1 MLAIPLPFVASLL
14 LFIAGVVLRCRYPQT
29 SQKPFRFIM
38 LCVLIMMV
46 VGLRWTLDIA
56 LVRFLQPVLS
66 ANVPVAAWLCFA
78 GAHRSIS
85 NTQLH
90 WLGPFSVLVG
100 SFFYH
105 HIWVGTVDVL
115 LILLYLGYGSVL
127 LKSSFSVP
135 ENVRLTDISKV
146 VVAQWVAGGLLL
158 FSALVDGVL
167 SYDILL
173 LNAQHTSWILSA
185 GYLVFIP
192 AIVAAVVVVSLST
205 TSTSEYK
212 QPQVEPSI
220 LYGSPEQAVMP
231 ANSVK
236 SLDEDKAEETTQIM
250 TRFDVLMR
258 EQQVFKD
265 PDLSLNRLARKL
277 GIPARKI
284 SAAVNQTHKQNISKV
299 INAYRIEHAKTL
311 LKQSDE
317 SITDI
322 FLSSGFQTKSN
333 FNREFSRITGQTP
346 SEYRS
351 SPQGLD

>member
-1 MLAIPLPFVASLL
+1 MLAIPLPFIAALL

-29 SQKPFRFIM
+29 SQKPFWFIM
-38 LCVLIMMV
+38 LCVLMITV

-56 LVRFLQPVLS
+56 LLRFLQPILGAS
-66 ANVPVAAWLCFA
+66 VPVAAWLCFA
-78 GAHRSIS
+78 GAHRSS
-85 NTQLH
+85 PNTQLH
-90 WLGPFSVLVG
+90 WLGPFAVLVG

-105 HIWVGTVDVL
+105 HIWAGAVDVL
-115 LILLYLGYGSVL
+115 LILLYLGYGSL
-127 LKSSFSVP
+127 LVKSSFSVP
-135 ENVRLTDISKV
+135 EHVRLTDVSRV
-146 VVAQWVAGGLLL
+146 VVAQRVAGGLLL
-158 FSALVDGVL
+158 FSALVDSVL

-173 LNAQHTSWILSA
+173 LNAQHTSWILSV
-185 GYLVFIP
+185 GYLVLIP

-205 TSTSEYK
+205 TSASEYK
-212 QPQVEPSI
+212 QLQEQPSMF
-220 LYGSPEQAVMP
+220 YGFPEQADMP

-236 SLDEDKAEETTQIM
+236 GLDEDKAEETAQIM
-250 TRFDVLMR
+250 TKFDVLMR
-258 EQQVFKD
+258 EQRVFKD

-284 SAAVNQTHKQNISKV
+284 SSAVNQTHRQNISKV

-317 SITDI
+317 AITDI

>member
-14 LFIAGVVLRCRYPQT
+14 LFITGVVLRCRYPQT
-29 SQKPFRFIM
+29 SQKPFWFIM
-38 LCVLIMMV
+38 LCVLMMMV

-56 LVRFLQPVLS
+56 LVRFLQPVFS
-66 ANVPVAAWLCFA
+66 ASVPVAAWLCFA

-90 WLGPFSVLVG
+90 WLGPFAVLVS

-105 HIWVGTVDVL
+105 HIWAGAVDVL
-115 LILLYLGYGSVL
+115 LILLYLGYGSLL

-135 ENVRLTDISKV
+135 ENVRLTDLSKV
-146 VVAQWVAGGLLL
+146 VVAERAAGGLLL

-173 LNAQHTSWILSA
+173 LNAQYTSLILSV
-185 GYLVFIP
+185 GYLVLIP
-192 AIVAAVVVVSLST
+192 AIVATVVVVSLST
-205 TSTSEYK
+205 TSASEYK
-212 QPQVEPSI
+212 QPQVEPSM
-220 LYGSPEQAVMP
+220 LYGSPEQADMP

-236 SLDEDKAEETTQIM
+236 ALDEDKAEETAQIM
-250 TRFDVLMR
+250 ARFDVLMR

-265 PDLSLNRLARKL
+265 ADLSLNRLARKL

-317 SITDI
+317 AITDI